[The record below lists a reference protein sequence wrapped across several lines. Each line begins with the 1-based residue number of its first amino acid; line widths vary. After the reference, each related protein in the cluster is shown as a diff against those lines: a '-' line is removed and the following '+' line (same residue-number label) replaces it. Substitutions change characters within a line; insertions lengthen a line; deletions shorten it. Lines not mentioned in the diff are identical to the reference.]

1 MVGAAKR
8 RHLNGSGGELDGRY
22 TAIYRDTR
30 AETTR
35 KVGGKTVG
43 RRREEKGVYAMHAHK
58 AHVKDTLCRLL
69 QKYTRQRHTLPCV
82 LQVLTVKI

>member
-43 RRREEKGVYAMHAHK
+43 RRREEKGSMRCMHTKHMSKTHFAVFFRSTHGN
-58 AHVKDTLCRLL
+58 DTHCRVSY
-69 QKYTRQRHTLPCV
+69 KCSR
-82 LQVLTVKI
+82 